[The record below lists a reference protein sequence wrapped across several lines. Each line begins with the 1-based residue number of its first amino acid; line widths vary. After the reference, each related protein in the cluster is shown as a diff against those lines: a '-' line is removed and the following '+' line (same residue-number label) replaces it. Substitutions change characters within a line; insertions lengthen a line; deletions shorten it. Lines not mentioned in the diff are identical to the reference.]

1 MREVI
6 FFSNIA
12 DRLKNKNINSIFI
25 TFFEPGDEYLL
36 NKGYKVISL
45 HKYAKTYSRSLSAK
59 TIRDYEAEYGIKNMR
74 ELLLHEKLTFDRFD
88 EKVLIEKILLYFD
101 IFLDVLST
109 IDAKCVIQELG
120 GFIAPLSLFH
130 SCKKF
135 NINHIFIE
143 PAMFSGRIF
152 FTLNRVNCIL
162 KEQNIDLP
170 EITEAVNQY
179 IAFYNSHKAVVAP
192 EKDKHHFMDASLRK
206 LLNMQNLKKL
216 KTKLINKYVKSFSE
230 EYDAIGNHVANAV
243 RMYINRKRNAGLYS
257 TINNTDKFVYYPFH
271 VPLDFQL
278 TVRSNEYLDQISL
291 LKYIANVLP
300 YGYKLY
306 VKEHPAAVGAY
317 SHKELS
323 ALIHEGN
330 VKIIHPSVNSYDLI
344 ANSKCVLTINSKVGS
359 EALLQ
364 KKKVI
369 VLGDAFY
376 KGQGL
381 TIDVE
386 NLKELKTTLN
396 NIDHK
401 YNNGE
406 INNAKLM
413 QFLKKVYT
421 ASYPAELYVNTESN
435 LSCFSASLY
444 NFLLKENII

>member
-12 DRLKNKNINSIFI
+12 DRLKNKNINPIFI
-25 TFFEPGDEYLL
+25 TFFEPGDKYLL
-36 NKGYKVISL
+36 NKGYRVISL
-45 HKYAKTYSRSLSAK
+45 HKYAKNYPSSSLIEK
-59 TIRDYEAEYGIKNMR
+59 YEIEYGIKNIR
-74 ELLLHEKLTFDRFD
+74 ELLLHEKLTFNRFN
-88 EKVLIEKILLYFD
+88 EKALIKKSLLYFD
-101 IFLDVLST
+101 IFRDVLNT

-152 FTLNRVNCIL
+152 FTLNQINCII
-162 KEQNIDLP
+162 KEQNTDSP
-170 EITEAVNQY
+170 EITEAINQH

-206 LLNMQNLKKL
+206 LLNTQNFKKL
-216 KTKLINKYVKSFSE
+216 KTKLVNKYIRSFSE

-344 ANSKCVLTINSKVGS
+344 ANSKCVLTINSKVGA

-364 KKKVI
+364 KKKVV

-376 KGQGL
+376 KSQGL

-386 NLKELKTTLN
+386 NLKELKTILN
-396 NIDHK
+396 DINDK
-401 YNNGE
+401 YDNGKVD
-406 INNAKLM
+406 NAKLM
-413 QFLKKVYT
+413 HFLKKVYA

-435 LSCFSASLY
+435 LSDFSAALY
-444 NFLLKENII
+444 DFMLKEKII